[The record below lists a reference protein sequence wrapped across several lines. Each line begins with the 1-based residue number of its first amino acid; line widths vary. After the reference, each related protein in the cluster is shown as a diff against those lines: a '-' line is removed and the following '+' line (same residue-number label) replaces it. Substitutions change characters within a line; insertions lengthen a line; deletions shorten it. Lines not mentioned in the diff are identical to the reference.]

1 MASLQEIKDR
11 IRIANEIG
19 RANLAAKGVTC
30 AENAT
35 TCEIMRRIADCQ
47 TGSNVSDGTNV
58 KFGADAT
65 YDEQYAV
72 LSESLNEIARL
83 TGVMAGTNKAMTLAD
98 IIYWL
103 GRVIYIPQAR
113 GMTEYVMDDYST
125 SAITKMPDVQ
135 RCSGSTEYL
144 FSPSTSIT
152 GELVASE

>member
-35 TCEIMRRIADCQ
+35 TCEIMCRIADCQ

-83 TGVMAGTNKAMTLAD
+83 TGVMAGTNKAMTLAE

-103 GRVIYIPQAR
+103 GRVIYIPQGNASSEF
-113 GMTEYVMDDYST
+113 TLDSTNFET
-125 SAITKMPDVQ
+125 SA
-135 RCSGSTEYL
+135 
-144 FSPSTSIT
+144 F
-152 GELVASE
+152 